1 MHALLRLGY
10 EFDGERAVRLE
21 KKLDGVELGWALGAG
36 MVHKGMVVVVPHIHH
51 GLYYQE
57 HILIPFRE

>member
-36 MVHKGMVVVVPHIHH
+36 IALVDAEIVCKV
-51 GLYYQE
+51 
-57 HILIPFRE
+57 